1 MQIIQIRALVFTALF
16 AALFIVL
23 SMQQM
28 RLPISAI
35 PITLQTLGII
45 FAGLFLKP
53 KYAFGSIVVVI
64 LLTLP
69 GLPLFGGRGGLS
81 HLLGATGGFIF
92 AFPFCA
98 MLTSMAINQV
108 FKREKISQ
116 NKPILLFLL
125 FLIFF
130 VISSA
135 LSYPTGLLW
144 MKHVLTDYT
153 WTKTVNVALTFLPGD
168 AIKSAFGA
176 IIGTAMYSY
185 IKDFRLRLE
194 ARS

>member
-1 MQIIQIRALVFTALF
+1 MQIINIRGLVFTALF

-53 KYAFGSIVVVI
+53 KYAFGSIFAVI
-64 LLTLP
+64 LLALP

-81 HLLGATGGFIF
+81 HLLGPTGGFIF

-98 MLTSMAINQV
+98 MLTSVAINNV
-108 FKREKISQ
+108 FGNEKIGR
-116 NKPILLFLL
+116 NKPLLLVLL

-130 VISSA
+130 VISSV
-135 LSYPTGLLW
+135 LCYPTGLLW
-144 MKHVLTDYT
+144 MKHVLADYT
-153 WTKTVNVALTFLPGD
+153 WTKTFNVALTFLPGD

-176 IIGTAMYSY
+176 IIGTAMYTY
-185 IKDFRLRLE
+185 IKDFRSRLQP
-194 ARS
+194 R